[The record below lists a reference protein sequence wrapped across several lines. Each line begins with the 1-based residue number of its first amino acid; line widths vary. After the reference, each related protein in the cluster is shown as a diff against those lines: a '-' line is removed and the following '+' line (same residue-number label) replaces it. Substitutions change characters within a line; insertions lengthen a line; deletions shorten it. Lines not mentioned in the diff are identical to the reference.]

1 MSIGIWQIIILAI
14 VIGVLLGSGYLGI
27 YIAKQNPKFKK
38 FLTTK
43 NVIII
48 SLVYIVAVSFI
59 LSILFNTFLI
69 STITT
74 TTVFVSFLTFP
85 VSPCQCLC
93 IMS

>member
-59 LSILFNTFLI
+59 SGKNVAYGGRTLAPAGERVVVL
-69 STITT
+69 
-74 TTVFVSFLTFP
+74 
-85 VSPCQCLC
+85 
-93 IMS
+93 